1 MYRKSN
7 RKIIAVAAGLTL
19 SFLLSLHNPPKSR
32 AAEEVCPADAKV
44 ANFDFTFKDINGKN
58 VALSA
63 YKGKVVLLDFWAT
76 YCLPCKDEIPFLNE
90 LYKTYRDKGL
100 EVIGVSIEGV
110 GEEVIRPFAEMMR
123 ISYSIFLGGDDIIE
137 AYDIQYIPLTYILGK
152 DGRVRMKEIGFKKEV
167 SIPKFK
173 RQVEELLKE
182 G

>member
-1 MYRKSN
+1 M
-7 RKIIAVAAGLTL
+7 L
-19 SFLLSLHNPPKSR
+19 SLFIPFLL
-32 AAEEVCPADAKV
+32 
-44 ANFDFTFKDINGKN
+44 
-58 VALSA
+58 ALILSGPIVYA
-63 YKGKVVLLDFWAT
+63 QETKLSVKKITLEGLREKILENKGKVLILDFWAT